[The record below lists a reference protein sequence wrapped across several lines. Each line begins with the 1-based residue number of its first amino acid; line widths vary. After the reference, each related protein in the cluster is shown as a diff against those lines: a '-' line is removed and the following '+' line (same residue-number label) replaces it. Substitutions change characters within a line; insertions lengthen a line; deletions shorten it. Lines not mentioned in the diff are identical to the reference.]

1 MKKLFLLFLFP
12 LFIACQNQVDYDI
25 TEKEKDKSTD
35 TNNYYITENDASTIC
50 IYLQNKK
57 GDSDFT
63 TYEHDT
69 ASDTTGMRIT
79 KGTSLAQLSLKSYTG
94 FTYYRAVQIGET
106 LNLYYNRNFV
116 TYSFLD
122 SKTNGSYVYKIS
134 GLYGTKFFAPTSLQS
149 DDYFLAGWE
158 DENGEELP
166 STFGTADK
174 KFYPHLISKENKLG
188 SKGIADTKGDIL
200 LDDGSVISYEEFS
213 AKADKSGIIEHAY
226 GVLICTTYNSE
237 YISSAVPKMTV
248 DVEDYS
254 FFITLNSEK
263 DDLFGGQQK
272 LIAAVYKDDYRYK
285 NLNWISNNAIF
296 INYQMNLTN
305 YLDGSICTELIKSL
319 KTDDSDYT
327 KTLNAFSACS
337 TYGHD
342 FCPNTIY
349 SEDWYLPSL
358 GEIYA
363 LITLINDPKYSDI
376 KTYFYEPDSLKSME
390 IWSSNSTPSPSYEYG
405 IQNSWTVKFNDNLTV
420 YYTESKARYSDS
432 PSDNWVLPFR
442 KIN

>member
-12 LFIACQNQVDYDI
+12 LFIACQNQIDYLI
-25 TEKEKDKSTD
+25 TEKENSVE
-35 TNNYYITENDASTIC
+35 TNNYYVTERDASKITF
-50 IYLQNKK
+50 YLQNKN
-57 GDSDFT
+57 GDPELSTYLHDSSSDI
-63 TYEHDT
+63 EQ
-69 ASDTTGMRIT
+69 SIK
-79 KGTSLAQLSLKSYTG
+79 KGTSLSQLSLKSYTG
-94 FTYYRAVQIGET
+94 FTYYTAVQIADT
-106 LNLYYNRNFV
+106 LNIYYNRNFV
-116 TYSFLD
+116 TYSFWT
-122 SKTNGSYVYKIS
+122 SKTNGSCINTIS
-134 GLYGTKFFAPTSLQS
+134 GLYGTRVSSPAYLPS
-149 DDYFLAGWE
+149 DDYYVTGWK
-158 DENGEELP
+158 DDNNEELAQ
-166 STFGTADK
+166 TFGTSDK
-174 KFYPHLISKENKLG
+174 NYYPVLLAKREALG

-200 LDDGSVISYEEFS
+200 LDDGSVISYAEFS
-213 AKADKSGIIEHAY
+213 ALDDKTEIINHAY
-226 GVLICTTYNSE
+226 GVLVCTTYNSE
-237 YISSAVPKMTV
+237 YVSEAVPKMTV

-296 INYQMNLTN
+296 INYQLNMTN

-319 KTDDSDYT
+319 KTDDSDYS

-342 FCPNTIY
+342 FCPNTVY
-349 SEDWYLPSL
+349 SDNWYLPSL

-390 IWSSNSTPSPSYEYG
+390 IWSSNSTPASSYTYDV
-405 IQNSWTVKFNDNLTV
+405 QNSWTVKFNDSLA
-420 YYTESKARYSDS
+420 YYSTAEVARYSDS
-432 PSDNWVLPFR
+432 PSDNCAIAIPFR